1 MNYLC
6 FRGAGRR
13 AGFIALAILCIAVT
27 TSPAG
32 AAGRLLNGNGL
43 LWKVEREGTEP
54 SWVFGTMHV
63 SDERVTTLPKPLVE
77 VLTKVDS
84 VSLELIFHDR
94 MDDENQPQLLQDGR
108 RLRDIIGVRMF
119 NQLADRLRAYGI
131 GEKQLDRFNPWAAL
145 NFLGPLSPEPARRE
159 AGMVFLDHYLQLIAA
174 ERGARVFALE
184 TPKEQLDVFDGMPMR
199 LQVDMLR
206 HALRSKRRGKDEF
219 ERMVGL
225 YLKSDV
231 EAILGEATGRQVKI
245 PESARVFNRRI
256 LDSRN
261 KNMVKRMATRLTEG
275 NALIAVGAAHLP
287 GRVGIL
293 NLLAE
298 EGYTVARVY

>member
-1 MNYLC
+1 
-6 FRGAGRR
+6 
-13 AGFIALAILCIAVT
+13 
-27 TSPAG
+27 
-32 AAGRLLNGNGL
+32 
-43 LWKVEREGTEP
+43 
-54 SWVFGTMHV
+54 
-63 SDERVTTLPKPLVE
+63 
-77 VLTKVDS
+77 
-84 VSLELIFHDR
+84 
-94 MDDENQPQLLQDGR
+94 
-108 RLRDIIGVRMF
+108 
-119 NQLADRLRAYGI
+119 
-131 GEKQLDRFNPWAAL
+131 
-145 NFLGPLSPEPARRE
+145 
-159 AGMVFLDHYLQLIAA
+159 MVFLDHYLQLIAA